1 MATFDTPT
9 PILTVLDVGAG
20 TVSIDAEERT
30 DTVVTVRPRDPGSDH
45 DTRAAEQTTVDHTDG
60 RLVVRGPNR
69 TVRSLFG
76 GSGAVVVTISLPA
89 GSRVEART
97 AAALT
102 TTSGRLGDCQLHAA
116 GGAVTLERTGGLRLR
131 TSHAAV
137 SVGCVD
143 GDADIATAR
152 GPIRV
157 GRVEGAARIQ
167 TARGEI
173 HLEEVAGPLT
183 VASGAGPISVE
194 RAGAGVH
201 ARAGR
206 AAICLGEVVRGTV
219 TLVSGHGRLEVG
231 IREGTAALVDLLS
244 GHGRVRND
252 LHATDE
258 PDPDEETVS
267 VRARTGHGDIVIRRA
282 IPATEKTLA

>member
-20 TVSIDAEERT
+20 TVRIDAEERT

-45 DTRAAEQTTVDHTDG
+45 DTRAAEQTIVDHADG

-102 TTSGRLGDCQLHAA
+102 TSGRLGDCQVHAA
-116 GGAVTLERTGGLRLR
+116 GGAVTVERTGGLRLR

-143 GDADIATAR
+143 GDADVATAR

-173 HLEEVAGPLT
+173 HLGEVAGPLT

-194 RAGAGVH
+194 RAGAGVN

-206 AAICLGEVVRGTV
+206 AAICLGEVARGTV
-219 TLVSGHGRLEVG
+219 TLASGHGRLEVG
-231 IREGTAALVDLLS
+231 IRAGTAALVDLLS

-258 PDPDEETVS
+258 PGPDEETVS

-282 IPATEKTLA
+282 TPATEKTLT